1 MKRKF
6 ITNLVL
12 IILLNLLIKPL
23 WIFGID
29 RTVQN
34 MFPDEFG
41 LYSALFNFS
50 FILSILFDLGLTSYN
65 NRHISQNHH
74 LLQKYFSS
82 IVILKII
89 LALLYGLFAF
99 GVALALG
106 YTGKQMHLLFF
117 LVLSQL
123 LVSFTLYLRSN
134 VAGMQMHTANS
145 VLSVL
150 DRALM
155 IGFCAVL
162 IWGKIGGITFSIAWF
177 VYAQTA
183 AYFITAVICFLI
195 VAWKSKFPKL
205 RYDHKFFI
213 VVVRQSWPYALL
225 ALLMVAYTRVDV
237 IMLERMPLPQHID
250 EAGLYY
256 KGFRLFDAT
265 YQFAL
270 LFAVLLLPMF
280 SKMIKEKQDI
290 HGLTLLS
297 SLLLFIPT
305 IALAIGSQVF
315 RTEIMG
321 LLYQQN
327 VQEASAFF
335 GILMFSFL
343 GMAGTIIYGTL
354 LTANGNLKVLNITS
368 VIALGINILLNLI
381 LIPHYQAFGAA
392 IACLATQFFA
402 GFSQYVITAVKFK
415 FKLNTNLIIRLL
427 AYISGVIL
435 IGIGAHGLQIA
446 WGFSFIGML
455 VASMIFAML
464 LNLIDLKA
472 MVRLIFSSEP

>member
-1 MKRKF
+1 LKRKF
-6 ITNLVL
+6 VTNLVL

-29 RTVQN
+29 RHVQN
-34 MFPDEFG
+34 MFRDEFG
-41 LYSALFNFS
+41 LYSALFNLS
-50 FILSILFDLGLTSYN
+50 FILSILFDLGLTNYN

-82 IVILKII
+82 IVVLKLI
-89 LALLYGLFAF
+89 LALLYAMVAF
-99 GVALALG
+99 GAALVLG
-106 YTGKQMHLLFF
+106 LGKHLDLLFF
-117 LVLSQL
+117 LVLSQM

-145 VLSVL
+145 IISVL

-155 IGFCAVL
+155 IGFCAIL
-162 IWGKIGGITFSIAWF
+162 IWGRIRGFTFSLAWF

-183 AYFITAVICFLI
+183 AYFLTAAICFMI
-195 VAWKSKFPKL
+195 VLWKSKFPKL

-237 IMLERMPLPQHID
+237 IMLETMLRPLGII
-250 EAGLYY
+250 EAGIYY
-256 KGFRLFDAT
+256 QGFRLFDAT

-280 SKMIKEKQDI
+280 SKMIKERQDV

-305 IALAIGSQVF
+305 IALAIGSQVYHV
-315 RTEIMG
+315 EIMD
-321 LLYQQN
+321 LLYNQN
-327 VQEASAFF
+327 VQESSAFF

-354 LTANGNLKVLNITS
+354 LTANGNLKALNITS
-368 VIALGINILLNLI
+368 SIALAINILLNLI
-381 LIPHYQAFGAA
+381 LIPRYQAFGAA
-392 IACLATQFFA
+392 VACLVTQVFA
-402 GFSQYVITAVKFK
+402 GFSQYVITSVKFK
-415 FKLNTNLIIRLL
+415 FRLNYGLIVRLVI
-427 AYISGVIL
+427 YITGVVML
-435 IGIGAHGLQIA
+435 GIFSHRLEIA
-446 WGFSFIGML
+446 WWMSFLGML
-455 VASMIFAML
+455 TASMILAML
-464 LNLIDLKA
+464 LKLINLGG

>member
-29 RTVQN
+29 RHVQN
-34 MFPDEFG
+34 MFPDQFG

-50 FILSILFDLGLTSYN
+50 FLLSIVFDLGLTSYN
-65 NRHISQNHH
+65 NRNISQNHH

-82 IVILKII
+82 IVVLKLL
-89 LALLYGLFAF
+89 LALVYGLVAF
-99 GVALALG
+99 GLAIALG
-106 YTGKQMHLLFF
+106 YTRHLNLVFF

-145 VLSVL
+145 VLSIL

-162 IWGKIGGITFSIAWF
+162 IWGRISGLNFSIAWF

-183 AYFITAVICFLI
+183 AYLVTAIVCFLI
-195 VAWKSKFPKL
+195 VAWKSSFPKL
-205 RYDHKFFI
+205 RYDHKFFL
-213 VVVRQSWPYALL
+213 VVIRQSWPYALL

-237 IMLERMPLPQHID
+237 IMLENMLRPQGDH
-250 EAGLYY
+250 EASVYY
-256 KGFRLFDAT
+256 NGFRLFDAT

-280 SKMIKEKQDI
+280 SKMLKDKQDV
-290 HGLTLLS
+290 HGLTMLS

-305 IALAIGSQVF
+305 LALAIGSQIYRV
-315 RTEIMG
+315 EIMD
-321 LLYQQN
+321 LLYDQN
-327 VQEASAFF
+327 VSESSPFF
-335 GILMFSFL
+335 GILMFAFL

-354 LTANGNLKVLNITS
+354 LTANGNLRLLNITS
-368 VIALGINILLNLI
+368 AIALVINIILNVI
-381 LIPHYQAFGAA
+381 LIPRYHAFGAA
-392 IACLATQFFA
+392 VSCLATQGFA

-415 FKLNTNLIIRLL
+415 FRLNYGLIFRLVI
-427 AYISGVIL
+427 YISGVIL
-435 IGIGAHGLQIA
+435 LGMGSYHLGITWWI
-446 WGFSFIGML
+446 SFLGML
-455 VASMIFAML
+455 AASMILAMV

>member
-1 MKRKF
+1 
-6 ITNLVL
+6 
-12 IILLNLLIKPL
+12 
-23 WIFGID
+23 
-29 RTVQN
+29 

>member
-1 MKRKF
+1 
-6 ITNLVL
+6 
-12 IILLNLLIKPL
+12 
-23 WIFGID
+23 
-29 RTVQN
+29 
-34 MFPDEFG
+34 MFPGEFG
-41 LYSALFNFS
+41 LYSALFNLS
-50 FILSILFDLGLTSYN
+50 FVLSILFDLGLTNYN

-82 IVILKII
+82 IVILKFI
-89 LALLYGLFAF
+89 LAALYGLVAF
-99 GVALALG
+99 GVALVAGWSGHELN
-106 YTGKQMHLLFF
+106 LLFF
-117 LVLSQL
+117 LVLSQM

-145 VLSVL
+145 VISVL

-162 IWGKIGGITFSIAWF
+162 IWGRIGGITFSLAWF

-183 AYFITAVICFLI
+183 AYLITAVICFLI

-213 VVVRQSWPYALL
+213 VVIRQSWPYALL

-237 IMLERMPLPQHID
+237 IMLDRMPLPGSQS
-250 EAGLYY
+250 EAGIYY
-256 KGFRLFDAT
+256 NGFRLFDAT

-280 SKMIKEKQDI
+280 SKMIKEKQDV
-290 HGLTLLS
+290 HDLTLLS

-305 IALAIGSQVF
+305 IALAIGSQIY
-315 RTEIMG
+315 RTEIMD
-321 LLYQQN
+321 LLYDQH
-327 VQEASAFF
+327 VQESSAFF

-354 LTANGNLKVLNITS
+354 LTANGNLKSLNITS
-368 VIALGINILLNLI
+368 AIALSINVVLNILL
-381 LIPHYQAFGAA
+381 IPRYQAFGAA
-392 IACLATQFFA
+392 IACLATQIFA

-415 FKLNTNLIIRLL
+415 FRLNYGLIIRLII
-427 AYISGVIL
+427 YISGVIL
-435 IGIGAHGLQIA
+435 LGIGSHGLNIT
-446 WGFSFIGML
+446 WWMSFLGML
-455 VASMIFAML
+455 TTAMILAIA
-464 LNLIDLKA
+464 LNLINLRG